1 MQEGRHYR
9 YYVLAALT
17 TGGVLN
23 IADRLI
29 LSILLED
36 IKKAFTLSDTQIGL
50 ITGLAF
56 TAFYIICG
64 IPIAWLADRKN
75 RKTIIALSIATW
87 SLMTALCGA
96 AIGFWTLFFA
106 RMGVGVGESGSGPA
120 GLSLLADYFR
130 RHELGRAMGFN
141 ALGSTIGTA
150 VGLMVGGYFA
160 HLLGWR
166 MAFVMLGVPGI
177 IFALIVYL
185 TVKEPERGRYHPGAV
200 VTPKAESLRDGLQSW
215 LTTIASLLKNKL
227 YVAVTLAYAF
237 MIVIGYGFATW
248 LASIMLR
255 NFPVST
261 ADVGFYLGLAFL
273 LGGIPGPLLGGFLTD
288 YLVKLNPKWRAW
300 LPALATLLCLPV
312 YYLCL
317 TSTSFWGFL
326 GLFAC
331 GYLIFLIAQPPTISL
346 LQLAVKPDERAMAV
360 AVAMLFNNLIGQ
372 ALGGFL
378 IGLTSTNLMASLGV
392 HALSVAVMVVS
403 VGFGL
408 PGVLLFLWTG
418 RLIKADFDAG
428 HTDQRQ
434 TPSK

>member
-1 MQEGRHYR
+1 MGESRLYR
-9 YYVLAALT
+9 NYVLAALT

-36 IKKAFTLSDTQIGL
+36 IKKAFALTDTEIGL

-56 TAFYIICG
+56 TAFYVIFG

-96 AIGFWTLFFA
+96 ATGFWTLFFA
-106 RMGVGVGESGSGPA
+106 RMGVGIGESGSGPA

-130 RHELGRAMGFN
+130 RNELGRAMGFN
-141 ALGSTIGTA
+141 SLGPTIGTA
-150 VGLMVGGYFA
+150 AGLMIGGYFA
-160 HLLGWR
+160 SLLGWR
-166 MAFVMLGVPGI
+166 MAFVVLGVPGI
-177 IFALIVYL
+177 IFALIVFL
-185 TVKEPERGRYHPGAV
+185 TVKEPVRGRYSPEPV
-200 VTPKAESLRDGLQSW
+200 TTPKSESFRDGLQSW
-215 LTTIASLLKNKL
+215 LATLASLSKNKL

-237 MIVIGYGFATW
+237 MIVIGYAFATW

-255 NFPVST
+255 NFQVST

-288 YLVKLNPKWRAW
+288 YLVTLNPKWRAW

-317 TSTSFWGFL
+317 TSSSFWWFL
-326 GLFAC
+326 GMFSC
-331 GYLIFLIAQPPTISL
+331 GYLLFLIAQPPTISL
-346 LQLAVKPDERAMAV
+346 LQLAVKPDQRAMAV

-378 IGLTSTNLMASLGV
+378 IGLTSTSLASSLGTMS
-392 HALSVAVMVVS
+392 LSYAVMGIS
-403 VGFGL
+403 VGFGI
-408 PGVLLFLWTG
+408 PGVLLYLWAAQ
-418 RLIKADFDAG
+418 RIRPDFDTA
-428 HTDQRQ
+428 
-434 TPSK
+434 